1 MDRQVPRPITFLM
14 ILLLGIGCQSCA
26 TASTADAAEAEKEAA
41 TSTEV
46 ATDDAVESNAGA
58 EATVDSGTSLDGLAR
73 DLAEVTVYRTHESI
87 TVRLPDEKF
96 FEPTLQKLTST
107 GNALISDISDILLR
121 YPDTRIYIQSNVAEN
136 APDRSE
142 AMEEALL
149 IQAALRDRGIDI
161 NRLEVDITTPA
172 EPRKPLEVGGRKL
185 EPKRFFEL
193 NIIPRV

>member
-14 ILLLGIGCQSCA
+14 ILLLGIGSQSCA
-26 TASTADAAEAEKEAA
+26 TASTPDAAEAEKGS
-41 TSTEV
+41 TTRTEV
-46 ATDDAVESNAGA
+46 ATDAVESNAGA

-73 DLAEVTVYRTHESI
+73 DLSEVTDVYRTHESI

-96 FEPTLQKLTST
+96 FEPSLQKLTST

-161 NRLEVDITTPA
+161 NRLEVDVTTPT